1 MSKSERRKLLGLW
14 IKYRREDLKMTQAGL
29 AKELGYDNA
38 QIISNIER
46 GVSAIPQKRVAD
58 FSKVLQCDHLEL
70 NLRVLS
76 SSLKDAETA
85 KAADLALK
93 YFPFLR
99 AIDQANESDREAIIS
114 FSVSKLNL
122 SKEILVP
129 PSLLKEYAKE
139 V

>member
-1 MSKSERRKLLGLW
+1 MSKAERRKLLGLW

-29 AKELGYDNA
+29 AKALGYDNA

-58 FSKVLQCDHLEL
+58 FSSALQCDNLEL

-93 YFPFLR
+93 YFAFLR
-99 AIDQANESDREAIIS
+99 ILDQAPEKDREAILDYS
-114 FSVSKLNL
+114 MAKLNVKRDTL
-122 SKEILVP
+122 IP
-129 PSLLKEYAKE
+129 PNSIQQYQTE